1 MLDPAVLTDELR
13 KFMDESHGSF
23 IGFPEDELDAA
34 EKWAAA
40 IDAYAGTNLTDLTFL
55 AVVTPLAAS
64 GAKTALVAG
73 LSGMSVP
80 AAGPG
85 VFDVAMTAY
94 AAALGVGMQPG
105 HTATP
110 PVLGSLVVSL
120 AASAAAALPPNPPK
134 PPAVQLAIIAG
145 VIDAWFR
152 TGTATP
158 SGGGSPAFWA

>member
-94 AAALGVGMQPG
+94 AAALVPADSASEACSGTSV
-105 HTATP
+105 AS
-110 PVLGSLVVSL
+110 GSSL
-120 AASAAAALPPNPPK
+120 A
-134 PPAVQLAIIAG
+134 VLAPLS
-145 VIDAWFR
+145 R
-152 TGTATP
+152 LT
-158 SGGGSPAFWA
+158 